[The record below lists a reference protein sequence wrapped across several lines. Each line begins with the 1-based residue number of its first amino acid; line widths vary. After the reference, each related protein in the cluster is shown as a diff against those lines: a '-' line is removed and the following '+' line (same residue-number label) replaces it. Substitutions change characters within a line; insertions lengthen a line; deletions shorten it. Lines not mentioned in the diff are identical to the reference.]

1 MKFDYTLGKEAT
13 FQDWV
18 DDGCKKAEFI
28 LQALDKE
35 ETENPEGD
43 TKQTDK

>member
-18 DDGCKKAEFI
+18 DDGCKKAEAI
-28 LQALDKE
+28 L
-35 ETENPEGD
+35 ENIDLYFQGFAPQIG
-43 TKQTDK
+43 

>member
-18 DDGCKKAEFI
+18 DEGCKRAENI
-28 LQALDKE
+28 LEDIDENETIIPENK
-35 ETENPEGD
+35 TENF
-43 TKQTDK
+43 K